1 VRKQP
6 DFARAVALA
15 RQARGPRHG
24 APALVFGVI
33 LAAGL
38 HGASVIAS
46 LGAAVDV
53 PSARSTREVDAMNL
67 SRIAAIGAVSVASG
81 AWAGTK
87 VPPGWMMVADSATQF
102 TDQQGEN
109 GWSYWFSQGGGSPE
123 QQMQPSQFI
132 GAQDGFEF
140 IVWAP
145 SPTMGCPSGVTVCH
159 VLSARELST
168 GAVRN
173 STHGNSTACCTP
185 SSGVQYPTLRWS
197 APTPMPVRIEW
208 YGQYAVT
215 GGGDQPITLAVNGQ
229 PVLVANEPDFGTQG
243 STLTLDAEV
252 LSSLS
257 MRHERCTP
265 FDFRIRVFTAD
276 CNANLVPDAIE
287 IANGSVYDRN
297 HDGVPDSC
305 QCLADVVEN
314 GVVDGADLAAVL
326 AVWGTDGGIYPRADT
341 NADGIVDGSDLAV
354 VLSSWGGCP

>member
-1 VRKQP
+1 
-6 DFARAVALA
+6 
-15 RQARGPRHG
+15 
-24 APALVFGVI
+24 
-33 LAAGL
+33 
-38 HGASVIAS
+38 
-46 LGAAVDV
+46 
-53 PSARSTREVDAMNL
+53 MNL
-67 SRIAAIGAVSVASG
+67 SRIAAIGAVSVASS

-87 VPPGWMMVADSATQF
+87 VPPGWMVVADSATQF

-132 GAQDGFEF
+132 GATDGFEF

-159 VLSARELST
+159 LLSARELST

-173 STHGNSTACCTP
+173 STHGNSTVCCTP
-185 SSGVQYPTLRWS
+185 SSGVQNPTLRWS
-197 APTPMPVRIEW
+197 APTPMPARIEW

-243 STLTLDAEV
+243 STLTLDAEA

-265 FDFRIRVFTAD
+265 FDFRIRVFTPD
-276 CNANLVPDAIE
+276 CNANLIPDAVE
-287 IANGSVYDRN
+287 IASGAATDANGDEI
-297 HDGVPDSC
+297 PDAC
-305 QCLADVVEN
+305 QCLADVDQTQ
-314 GVVDGADLAAVL
+314 VVDGEDLAAVL

-341 NADGIVDGSDLAV
+341 NVDGIVDGSDLAV